1 VSEPG
6 MNAACVT
13 TQQSARLTHEGP
25 GLAKKPSLRYTS
37 TARGI
42 DSDVQLSSLVKQP
55 MYTHNHWPTG
65 QCALLFTCPEGP
77 YTMLMRMIISVL

>member
-1 VSEPG
+1 

-25 GLAKKPSLRYTS
+25 GLAKKPSPRYTS

-55 MYTHNHWPTG
+55 MYTHNHWPAG
-65 QCALLFTCPEGP
+65 QCTPPHPVYKLRQCAQLLRS
-77 YTMLMRMIISVL
+77 LRLL

>member
-1 VSEPG
+1 

-13 TQQSARLTHEGP
+13 TQQSAQLTHEGP

-42 DSDVQLSSLVKQP
+42 DSDVQLSSLVNIQC
-55 MYTHNHWPTG
+55 TLTITG
-65 QCALLFTCPEGP
+65 PQATPIHLP
-77 YTMLMRMIISVL
+77 